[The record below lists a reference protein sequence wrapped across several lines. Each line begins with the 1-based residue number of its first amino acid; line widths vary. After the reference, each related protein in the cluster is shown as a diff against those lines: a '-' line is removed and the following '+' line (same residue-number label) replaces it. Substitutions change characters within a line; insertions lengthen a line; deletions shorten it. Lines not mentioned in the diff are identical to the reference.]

1 MGLRRKL
8 GAVPPRLPAALL
20 CMLRPAGGGLFS
32 VSSGS
37 RETLVF
43 QESYYDCSGAGDVE
57 KAWLAELA
65 RLRDARVILLG
76 IPSDTGAGL
85 VRGAAYGPRGLRA
98 AWLGNTRGLRRA
110 FARKGVVDVGDVLC
124 VPHLLHDEML
134 SEKQKRATRAAIYP
148 DVPTATLPVSPLSV
162 AEAVC
167 RFLLKLNPRARLLML
182 GGDHSVAWPV
192 FVGLNASHK
201 ALGLVHLDAHT
212 DLLPARQGVRICFA
226 TWAHH
231 ANRRLGRGRLV
242 QLGVRASAHDRAH
255 WEKQNGLWQ
264 LRADE
269 LVSRPPRLVADEVA
283 RHLEAAGARE
293 IYLSNDI
300 DGTDGHAAPATGT
313 PEPGGLQ
320 PDWVEAFIKR
330 LGRLVDLVAADL
342 VEVAPPVGDGEG
354 ARKTLFVGTQYLQAS
369 LDAMLRA
376 K

>member
-1 MGLRRKL
+1 MGLRRNL
-8 GAVPPRLPAALL
+8 GADPLRLPADLL
-20 CMLRPAGGGLFS
+20 RMLRPAGGGLFS

-37 RETLVF
+37 TETLAF
-43 QESYYDCSGAGDVE
+43 QKSYYECSDGEGIE
-57 KAWLAELA
+57 QTWLTELA
-65 RLRDARVILLG
+65 RLREARVILLG

-98 AWLGNTRGLRRA
+98 AWLGNTRGLRRT
-110 FARKGVVDVGDVLC
+110 FARTGVVDVGDVLC
-124 VPHLLHDEML
+124 VPHFLHDEML

-148 DVPTATLPVSPLSV
+148 DAPTGKLPVSPLSV

-167 RFLLKLNPRARLLML
+167 RFLLKLNPRARLLIL

-192 FVGLNASHK
+192 FVGLNRHHK
-201 ALGLVHLDAHT
+201 ALGVVHLDAHT

-269 LVSRPPRLVADEVA
+269 LLSRPPRAVADEVA
-283 RHLEAAGARE
+283 RHLAAAGASQ

-300 DGTDGHAAPATGT
+300 DGTDGLAAPATGT
-313 PEPGGLQ
+313 PELGGLQ
-320 PDWVEAFIKR
+320 PDWVKAFIGR
-330 LGRLVDLVAADL
+330 LGRRVDLVAADL